1 MGGSDPLRNDAEPG
15 GIRYVLQRLRP
26 ATSGR
31 CAKRIR
37 AVGRPR
43 ACEDRRRGFAAAA
56 LRSRGAP
63 ETIRA
68 PLFVYVMPDLFR
80 HPRSLERQRR
90 WQVGCRNKSGMTVGM
105 VSDYLFSIP
114 FKRIAPK

>member
-43 ACEDRRRGFAAAA
+43 ACEDRRAGFAAAG

-63 ETIRA
+63 ETIRD
-68 PLFVYVMPDLFR
+68 PLFVSVMSQLFR
-80 HPRSLERQRR
+80 QLRNLSRSPPGA
-90 WQVGCRNKSGMTVGM
+90 VGVRDNAG
-105 VSDYLFSIP
+105 
-114 FKRIAPK
+114 